1 MAINQAVIFVTNI
14 NASFLEKR
22 LYITVITILLLNLLE
37 WCHYYLLLMT
47 TNTYRNKKYR
57 FSTVSKQVSPQT
69 RCKQM
74 LQNCISNK
82 IK

>member
-1 MAINQAVIFVTNI
+1 MPINQAVIFVTNI
-14 NASFLEKR
+14 NAYFLEKR
-22 LYITVITILLLNLLE
+22 LYIIVITTLLLNLLE

-57 FSTVSKQVSPQT
+57 FLTVSKQVSPQT
-69 RCKQM
+69 CCKQM